1 MLGVLSLWIIERLF
15 RAGTNMI
22 CEITLSLVSMV
33 MKLDFAQL
41 LGITGELVS
50 LINFDYLVANVVLLF
65 SFRYMRLIR
74 WPLSSSD
81 FAL

>member
-1 MLGVLSLWIIERLF
+1 
-15 RAGTNMI
+15 MI
-22 CEITLSLVSMV
+22 CEITLSLVSMD